1 MHNKLL
7 FTSFHIF
14 SHTCCCGLWEELLRD
29 LELLLLPQC
38 VVPVPCYKNFLQVYQ
53 GRYKNLKTINTSILT
68 LWNLQTC
75 TSRFTLNSKAG
86 VQTYHVH
93 LGFVYAPR
101 MPGVYTFIKFYL
113 LCTTCTCGARGI
125 VYAPWSTR
133 HRVKIGVLH
142 CCFMFYSKSSNF
154 SPEWYETRRVRPY
167 RLHEVESKGTTL
179 TFY

>member
-75 TSRFTLNSKAG
+75 RFTLNSKAG
-86 VQTYHVH
+86 VQTYHV
-93 LGFVYAPR
+93 LGVCVCATY
-101 MPGVYTFIKFYL
+101 
-113 LCTTCTCGARGI
+113 ARGI
-125 VYAPWSTR
+125 YLHKVLPPMYYMYLWCTWYRVRTMAWSTR
-133 HRVKIGVLH
+133 HRVKIGVLL
-142 CCFMFYSKSSNF
+142 FYSKSSKF
-154 SPEWYETRRVRPY
+154 SPEWYETSSIKFQ
-167 RLHEVESKGTTL
+167 E
-179 TFY
+179 F